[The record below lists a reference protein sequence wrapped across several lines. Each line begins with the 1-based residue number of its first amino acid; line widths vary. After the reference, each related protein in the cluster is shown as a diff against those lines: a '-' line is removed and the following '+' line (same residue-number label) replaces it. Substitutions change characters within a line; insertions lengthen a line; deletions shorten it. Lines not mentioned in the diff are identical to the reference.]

1 MNIRE
6 KLEALDH
13 LDRSPDRHVESVRQM
28 LLDRSRVGL
37 AKYGVTTERTDM
49 SRLQWLRHLQEEL
62 LDASVYIQTLI
73 AAEQTEER
81 PAHWVC
87 ACGHTDITIA
97 IGQECPI
104 CKP

>member
-6 KLEALDH
+6 KLEAINH
-13 LDRSPDRHVESVRQM
+13 LGRSPDRNVESVRQM
-28 LLDRSRVGL
+28 LLDRSLVGL
-37 AKYGVTTERTDM
+37 AKYGVTTERTDLN
-49 SRLQWLRHLQEEL
+49 RLQWLRHLQEEL

-73 AAEQTEER
+73 ASEQVEER
-81 PAHWVC
+81 PTKWVC
-87 ACGHTDITIA
+87 SCNHTDITIP